1 MQLFILFL
9 IFYSVMNVFHV
20 AKKELEPIHEPY
32 KFLNGD
38 VYVVETEAELWI
50 WIGSKS
56 YADDKAVGAWGAKIA
71 EEKNKDLKIKSILE
85 GEEPSKFKEIIEF
98 EVVEGDTPG
107 FLKHFDKKVRKDM
120 RLLQIKENEQGE
132 VDIIEVPVGYQYF
145 KSDDAFV
152 LDAHKD
158 IYIWIGKDSQIK
170 EKYEAGR
177 ISRVL
182 EVERKYAPIVY
193 VVEEENEPEGF
204 RDMVFKL
211 GIKDGVLELRETVGK
226 KEEKKEKKWWQFWK

>member
-38 VYVVETEAELWI
+38 VYVVETETELWI